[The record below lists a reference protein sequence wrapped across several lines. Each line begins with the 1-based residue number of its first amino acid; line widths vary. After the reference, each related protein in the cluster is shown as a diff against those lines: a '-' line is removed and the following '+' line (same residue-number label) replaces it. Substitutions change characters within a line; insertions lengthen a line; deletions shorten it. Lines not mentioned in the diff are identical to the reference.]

1 MFVYGLDA
9 FPDQTHNFGLTAR
22 TSEMLLV
29 QPLNLKFKFC
39 PVLFTPCVTG
49 TAVPFAKLYYS
60 FGHITDY
67 FSLLCDLFT

>member
-1 MFVYGLDA
+1 MFAYGEDA
-9 FPDQTHNFGLTAR
+9 FPNRTHNVGLNAR

-39 PVLFTPCVTG
+39 QVLFTPCVTG
-49 TAVPFAKLYYS
+49 TAVPFAKLYHS
-60 FGHITDY
+60 FGHVADY